1 LGVPSDGV
9 GRLDGMMTLA
19 DGRLLIG
26 TTLGT
31 QIAPAISAVGSAP
44 HLVIPSPQGRPR
56 NNYVR
61 ISPDRAWIYTAY
73 AADILRRRLR
83 PDFGQP

>member
-1 LGVPSDGV
+1 MV
-9 GRLDGMMTLA
+9 TLA

-26 TTLGT
+26 TALGT
-31 QIAPAISAVGSAP
+31 QIVPAITAVGAVP
-44 HLVIPSPQGRPR
+44 HLVIPSPQGRAR

-61 ISPDRAWIYTAY
+61 LSPDRAWIYTAY

-83 PDFGQP
+83 PDFEKP

>member
-1 LGVPSDGV
+1 
-9 GRLDGMMTLA
+9 MTLA
-19 DGRLLIG
+19 DGRLLVG

-31 QIAPAISAVGSAP
+31 QIAPAIAAVGPAP
-44 HLVIPSPQGRPR
+44 HVVIPSPQGRPR

-61 ISPDRAWIYTAY
+61 LSPDGEWIYTAY

-83 PDFGQP
+83 ADFGKP